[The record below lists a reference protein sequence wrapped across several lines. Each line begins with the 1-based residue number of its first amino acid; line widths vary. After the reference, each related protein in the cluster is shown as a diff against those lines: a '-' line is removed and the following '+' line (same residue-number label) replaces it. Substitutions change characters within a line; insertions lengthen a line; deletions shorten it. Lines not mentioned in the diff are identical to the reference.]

1 MAFIESHDF
10 YFCDVLGRHC
20 ERRGERRGGGGGW
33 VPTMSNR
40 SKSHIISFT
49 NKKNRYFLFLAK
61 CTSAY
66 SN

>member
-20 ERRGERRGGGGGW
+20 ERRGKGGVW

-40 SKSHIISFT
+40 SKSHIILFT